1 MCSRARCLCFFLC
14 WGRLVL
20 ILVLGGV
27 ELWFGGVELW
37 FGGAEARTNVDIVGR
52 IDHQYRCTVLR
63 HGIAVIPR
71 LRSPK
76 IAPFVGEKVV

>member
-27 ELWFGGVELW
+27 ELWFGG
-37 FGGAEARTNVDIVGR
+37 AEVRTNVDIVGR